1 MNPKYLLLL
10 ALLPVVITIYLSD
23 GIQSSENINVQGGEG
38 IVGQGHF
45 TVTVK
50 DSLGQTT
57 AYKQSDNAVVN
68 IGENC
73 VTKMI
78 FRHPTNAGTT
88 VCTGA
93 TNAAWNYL
101 CLGEDP
107 VIAYTDVDIR
117 DPMDSAG
124 LSTCQQAT
132 ITWNQNSTSS
142 TSALSKVTLRL
153 SSTFTNSGAAETAYN
168 VGIFNETATATRSML
183 SVANFTGTLVNGGST
198 ITVNYDYESGG
209 GTVP

>member
-1 MNPKYLLLL
+1 MIPKYLLLL
-10 ALLPVVITIYLSD
+10 SLLPVVITVYLFD
-23 GIQSSENINVQGGEG
+23 GVQASESINVQGGEG
-38 IVGQGHF
+38 IVGNGHF

-57 AYKQSDNAVVN
+57 AYKQSDNTVVN

-78 FRHPTNAGTT
+78 FRHPTNAGST

-101 CLGEDP
+101 CLGENP
-107 VIAYTDVDIR
+107 AILNTDTDLA

-124 LSTCQQAT
+124 LSTCQQAA
-132 ITWNQNSTSS
+132 ITWNQNSTGTS
-142 TSALSKVTLRL
+142 TALSKVILRL
-153 SSTFTNSGAAETAYN
+153 SSTFTNGGAAETAYD
-168 VGIFNETATATRSML
+168 VGIFNETAIATRSML
-183 SVANFTGTLVNGGST
+183 SVANFTGTLINGGST

>member
-23 GIQSSENINVQGGEG
+23 GIQASDTIKVQGGEDLAG
-38 IVGQGHF
+38 NGHF
-45 TVTVK
+45 TVTVR
-50 DSLGQTT
+50 DSMGAVTS
-57 AYKQSDNAVVN
+57 YKQSDNDVVN

-101 CLGEDP
+101 CLGENP
-107 VIAYTDVDIR
+107 AILKTDTDLA

-124 LSTCQQAT
+124 LSTCQQAA
-132 ITWNQNSTSS
+132 ITWTQNSTG
-142 TSALSKVTLRL
+142 TGNAQSKVILRL

-168 VGIFNETATATRSML
+168 VGIFNETAIATRSML

>member
-1 MNPKYLLLL
+1 MCIPAIL
-10 ALLPVVITIYLSD
+10 TIYLNDSIQASD
-23 GIQSSENINVQGGEG
+23 NIPLTKYEG
-38 IVGQGHF
+38 ILGTGHVTI
-45 TVTVK
+45 TVR
-50 DSLGQTT
+50 DSLG
-57 AYKQSDNAVVN
+57 AIESYKQSDNAVVN

-73 VTKMI
+73 AAKMI

-88 VCTGA
+88 VCLGA

-107 VIAYTDVDIR
+107 AIAYTDTDIR

-124 LSTCQQAT
+124 LSTCQQAN
-132 ITWNQNSTSS
+132 ITWNQNSTGS

-153 SSTFTNSGAAETAYN
+153 SSTWTNSGAAETAYD

-183 SVANFTGTLVNGGST
+183 SVANFTGTVVNGGGT
-198 ITVNYDYESGG
+198 ITVNYDYEYGG